1 MKLQNKLSFHSF
13 PFEKFS
19 FQADLSK
26 GNLELMPI
34 EFYTQ
39 IILLFPNN
47 GDINQGFSMHCENFK
62 FFEINEV
69 NITDPTNDQ
78 LYQPNMSHQK
88 AVEFLLTKI
97 KEGYSMF
104 IPERREFTEEEL
116 EILEKK
122 DEFNE
127 DEFLE
132 KETEK

>member
-19 FQADLSK
+19 FQTELSK
-26 GNLELMPI
+26 GNLGLMPI

-47 GDINQGFSMHCENFK
+47 GDINQGFSIHCENFK

-78 LYQPNMSHQK
+78 LYQPNLSHQK

-104 IPERREFTEEEL
+104 IPERREFTQEEL

-122 DEFNE
+122 EEFNE
-127 DEFLE
+127 EEFLE
-132 KETEK
+132 KDIEK